1 MNLMALIV
9 VISCIVIPIIF
20 FSKFLNKR
28 RYSYIA
34 CLSALVFIGALWAI
48 NNYAQLLSNSKYIV
62 AVILSIVVIVADV
75 AYDFITA
82 LKKAKAKNDGSSMYT
97 DFVTILLTTMSL
109 IVAFAALI
117 CSINGLNISQR
128 EEPLQADFS
137 HAIGVSRSVIVPDQV
152 KDTLYVNINGGKGGL
167 SGRTLRLTINPT
179 IYCGSYRM
187 AYLFIGNDNEHKQLS
202 AVNID
207 TDKTGTK
214 LVTTRGNSKF
224 PCGVSG
230 DVIRTSSNGI
240 LHCCIIVVDNQG
252 NMEGDFAV
260 LKPTKLKNG
269 EYVYQEPA
277 QYTTQLKSSEI
288 QIDRIAKSIFR
299 GKYSNIQWQFLR
311 AEDLVKKST
320 MR

>member
-1 MNLMALIV
+1 MSFIALLIV
-9 VISCIVIPIIF
+9 IGCIIIPVIF
-20 FSKFLNKR
+20 FSKVLNKW
-28 RYSYIA
+28 RYFYTA
-34 CLSALVFIGALWAI
+34 CLSLLVFVGALWAI

-62 AVILSIVVIVADV
+62 AVTLSIVVIVVNV
-75 AYDFITA
+75 AYDIIAA
-82 LKKAKAKNDGSSMYT
+82 LKKAKANDDGNSTYT

-117 CSINGLNISQR
+117 CSVNGLGISQR

-137 HAIGVSRSVIVPDQV
+137 HAIGVNKSVIAPKKVGN
-152 KDTLYVNINGGKGGL
+152 TLYVNVNGGKGGL
-167 SGRTLRLTINPT
+167 SGQTLKLTINPT

-187 AYLFIGNDNEHKQLS
+187 AYLFIGNDKQHKQLS

-214 LVTTRGNSKF
+214 LVTTRGNSDF

-230 DVIRTSSNGI
+230 DVIRTSSDGI

-260 LKPTKLKNG
+260 LKPTKDKNG
-269 EYVYQEPA
+269 DFVYQESA
-277 QYTTQLKSSEI
+277 QYTPQLKSSEI
-288 QIDRIAKSIFR
+288 QIGRIVHSIFD
-299 GKYSNIQWQFLR
+299 KQDSNIQWQFSQ
-311 AEDLVKKST
+311 AEDLVKKSM